1 MHYAVRKLR
10 HASRIT
16 HHVLRKEIALRKH
29 RFGVL
34 IFPGSNGD
42 HDALYMLNQVMG
54 HEAAPVW
61 HGARQ
66 VRGFDALVLPGG
78 FSYGDYLRCGAIAR
92 FAPVMDAVRD
102 FAAAGGPVLGI
113 CNGFQILTE
122 AHLLPGGFSY
132 GDYLRCGAIARFA
145 PVMDAVCDFAAAGG
159 PVLGICNGFQILT
172 EAHLLPGALLR
183 NAELSFAC
191 RWVHIR
197 TEAGA
202 RATPFLAGVAP
213 GTVWRLP
220 IAHGEGCYYADQATV
235 RDLEANG
242 QVILRYC
249 APDGAIT
256 PDANP
261 NGSTAA
267 IAGVCNAAGNV
278 LGLMPHPER
287 AGEALIGGDDG
298 RHLFAALL
306 RALARGARQPAGAA
320 VGS

>member
-1 MHYAVRKLR
+1 VRKLR

-42 HDALYMLNQVMG
+42 HDALHMLNQVMG
-54 HEAAPVW
+54 QEAEPVW

-66 VRGFDALVLPGG
+66 VRGFDALV
-78 FSYGDYLRCGAIAR
+78 
-92 FAPVMDAVRD
+92 
-102 FAAAGGPVLGI
+102 
-113 CNGFQILTE
+113 
-122 AHLLPGGFSY
+122 LPGGFSY

-220 IAHGEGCYYADQATV
+220 IAHGEGCYYADPATV

-249 APDGAIT
+249 APDGALT

-261 NGSTAA
+261 NGSTAV

-287 AGEALIGGDDG
+287 AGETLIGGDDG
-298 RHLFAALL
+298 QHLFAALL
-306 RALARGARQPAGAA
+306 RALARGAQQPAGAT